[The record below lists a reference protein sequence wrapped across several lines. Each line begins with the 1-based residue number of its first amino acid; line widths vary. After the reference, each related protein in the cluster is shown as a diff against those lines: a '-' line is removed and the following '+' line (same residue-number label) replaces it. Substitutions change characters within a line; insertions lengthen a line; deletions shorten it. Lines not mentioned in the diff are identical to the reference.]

1 MEKNTLLLVIVAALS
16 GLIGG
21 FLLANSMNRSEMN
34 ALRSQAVAPASNS
47 VQQPGKPADD
57 TLSPAEIQSK
67 IDEADK
73 NADNFAFQKNLGI
86 GLYRYAAMKQDE
98 KIMVEAERILAR
110 AAKLDGKDF
119 DVLVALGNA
128 EFDIGFFKKENAGFE
143 KARATYTKALEIKPN
158 DLDVQTDLGLTYFL
172 TEPADNAKAAATL
185 EKVIAADPKHS
196 RSMQFLVQSYT
207 KLGRIA
213 DAEKTLAKLKE
224 IEPSNAQLSELTSQ
238 LANAKGGAK

>member
-1 MEKNTLLLVIVAALS
+1 MEKNTLLLVIAATL
-16 GLIGG
+16 GGFIGG

-34 ALRSQAVAPASNS
+34 ALRSQAVAPAGDSS
-47 VQQPGKPADD
+47 QPGSPNDD
-57 TLSPAEIQSK
+57 TLSPAEIKAK
-67 IDEADK
+67 IDEADQ

-86 GLYRYAAMKQDE
+86 GLYRYAAMKQDAT
-98 KIMVEAERILAR
+98 IMVDAERILAR
-110 AAKLDGKDF
+110 ANKLDAKDF

-128 EFDIGFFKKENAGFE
+128 EFDLGFFNKDNAGFE
-143 KARATYTKALEIKPN
+143 KARATYAKALEIKPK

-172 TEPADNAKAAATL
+172 TEPADNAKAASTL

-196 RSMQFLVQSYT
+196 RSMQFLVQSYV

-224 IEPSNAQLSELTSQ
+224 IEPANAQIRDLSSQ
-238 LANAKGGAK
+238 IANAKGGVE

>member
-1 MEKNTLLLVIVAALS
+1 MEKNTFLLVVVAALG

-34 ALRSQAVAPASNS
+34 ALRSHAVAPASNS
-47 VQQPGKPADD
+47 AQPTKANDD
-57 TLSPAEIQSK
+57 TLSPVEIKSK
-67 IDEADK
+67 IDEADQ

-86 GLYRYAAMKQDE
+86 GLYRYAAMKQDAA
-98 KIMVEAERILAR
+98 IMVEAERILTR
-110 AAKLDGKDF
+110 AARLDVKDF

-128 EFDIGFFKKENAGFE
+128 EFDLGFFKKENAGFE
-143 KARATYTKALEIKPN
+143 RARATYTKALEVKPN

-172 TEPADNAKAAATL
+172 TEPSDYAKTAVTL

-224 IEPSNAQLSELTSQ
+224 IEPTNPQLSDLTSQ
-238 LANAKGGAK
+238 IANAKGGAK

>member
-1 MEKNTLLLVIVAALS
+1 MEKKTLLLVIVAALG

-34 ALRSQAVAPASNS
+34 ALRSQAVAPAANS
-47 VQQPGKPADD
+47 PQATKANDD
-57 TLSPAEIQSK
+57 TLSPEEIKAK
-67 IDEADK
+67 IDEADQ
-73 NADNFAFQKNLGI
+73 NADNFAFQKNLGV

-98 KIMVEAERILAR
+98 KIMVEAERILTR
-110 AAKLDGKDF
+110 AAKLDAKDF
-119 DVLVALGNA
+119 DVLVALGNS
-128 EFDIGFFKKENAGFE
+128 EFDLGFFKKENAGFE
-143 KARATYTKALEIKPN
+143 RARATYIKALEVKPN

-172 TEPADNAKAAATL
+172 SEPADNAKAAMTL

-213 DAEKTLAKLKE
+213 DAEKMLARLKE
-224 IEPSNAQLSELTSQ
+224 IEPKNAQLGELTSQ
-238 LANAKGGAK
+238 IANAKGGAK

>member
-34 ALRSQAVAPASNS
+34 ALRSQAVAPATNS
-47 VQQPGKPADD
+47 AQPAKTTDD
-57 TLSPAEIQSK
+57 TLSPAEIKAK
-67 IDEADK
+67 IDEADQ
-73 NADNFAFQKNLGI
+73 NSDNFAFQKNLGI

-98 KIMVEAERILAR
+98 KIMVDAERILAR

-128 EFDIGFFKKENAGFE
+128 EFDLGFFKKENAGFE
-143 KARATYTKALEIKPN
+143 RARATYTKALEIKPT

-185 EKVIAADPKHS
+185 EKVIATDPKHS
-196 RSMQFLVQSYT
+196 RSMQFLVQSYV

-213 DAEKTLAKLKE
+213 DAERTLAKLKE
-224 IEPSNAQLSELTSQ
+224 IDPANAQLSDISSQ
-238 LANAKGGAK
+238 VANAKGGAK

>member
-34 ALRSQAVAPASNS
+34 AVRSQAVAPAGNS
-47 VQQPGKPADD
+47 AQPVKTTDD
-57 TLSPAEIQSK
+57 TLSPAEIKAK
-67 IDEADK
+67 IDEADQ
-73 NADNFAFQKNLGI
+73 NADNFGFQKNLGI

-98 KIMVEAERILAR
+98 AIMVEAERILTR
-110 AAKLDGKDF
+110 ASRLGVKDF

-128 EFDIGFFKKENAGFE
+128 EFDLGFFRKENAGFE
-143 KARATYTKALEIKPN
+143 RARATYTKALEVKPS

-196 RSMQFLVQSYT
+196 RSMQFLVQSYV

-224 IEPSNAQLSELTSQ
+224 IEPANAQLSELTSQ
-238 LANAKGGAK
+238 VANAKGGLK